1 MKPKSKDLILSSVIK
16 GSRVSIVVFTTDFA
30 CTTWSLKELEK
41 IMEYRSSRGQQVV
54 PVFYEVDPKEVF
66 NQSGHFG
73 EALLATL
80 ARTST
85 NQAKVVSYMTALKEA
100 AAISPRFLTNF
111 RDRSKT
117 IDSIVGHVTS
127 LLDSTALF
135 VAEHPVGINSHVQDL
150 IQLLDNKKSDSVF
163 IMAIWGMGGI
173 GKTTV
178 AKILYNQISHNFDV
192 RKFVPDIDERMEDF
206 PRRWPLGI
214 IEEELLLFLKEQVA
228 TKACNFDSTSVIWWE
243 GIRCVKVLLV
253 LDNVRSEKELE
264 VLPVTC
270 ECFGPGSIIII
281 TTRTKHDLFNE
292 IGINHVYRLKEMDYN
307 ECVELFSQSAFKKA
321 TPERTYADL
330 INRAL
335 EYSDGLPL
343 ALVAVGSVLFE
354 RSRVEWESVL
364 ERLKRFPLQ
373 DVWQVLRKSIDSL
386 GYDMKQMFL
395 VLAYLSHFFI
405 GMDRND
411 VTQILQKAG
420 CDVVVALNAIKG
432 LEDHSLVSFEK
443 DKFRMHRLIQDIG
456 REMYLKE
463 SSIKPQQRPYD
474 VFLSFR
480 GKDTRSNFMSHLHA
494 SLENASI
501 YVFKDDDEEA
511 RGENIS
517 LSLLKA
523 IGESRISII
532 ILSPNYAD
540 SKWCLQELEDIMRCY
555 NNQTQKVLPV
565 FHHVDPSEVRNQAGR
580 FGEAFE
586 EFIKKNPQNKVKEQD
601 WRKALRDVGSTAGF
615 VVQNWRNESEDI
627 KKIVEHV
634 THMLDM
640 NELFIANHPVGV
652 ESRVK
657 ELIEL
662 LKSHHSEDPL
672 LLGIWGMGGI
682 GKTTIAK
689 AVYNKIC
696 RQFDGRCFLLNIR
709 EVWDQDNGGLHLQQ
723 QLLSSVYKTTKIKI
737 QNMESGKSIL
747 EKRLGQKRILVV
759 LDDVDK
765 LEQLNAL
772 AASYKWFC
780 PGSIII
786 ITTRDERLLSWLEID
801 KRYKME
807 GLNEEESIELFSWH
821 AFKEPRP
828 RKKFATLCGEVISY
842 CGNLPLAL
850 EVIGSH
856 LFERG
861 IKEWKS
867 VLNKLKSIPN
877 KEVQKKLKI
886 SFDGL
891 SDDKDREI
899 FLDIAFF
906 FIGMDKSDVT
916 DILNGCGHSA
926 GIGISILLERCLVTV
941 DTKNKLRMHGLLRD
955 MGREIIRESSPTTP
969 EERSRLW
976 YSEDVL
982 DVLSKELGTKTT
994 EGIALK
1000 LSRMNPICLKTK
1012 AFKYMRRL
1020 RLLQLAGVQLKGNFK
1035 HLSTDLR
1042 WLCWHG
1048 CPSRYTEANFD
1059 QRNLVAIDLKYSYLQ
1074 HVWKK
1079 GQMMKKLKILNLS
1092 HSEHL
1097 THTPDFSYLPNLKK
1111 LILKDCPRLC
1121 SISHTIG
1128 HLKRILLINLK
1139 DCTSLRVLPKSI
1151 YKLKSLKTLILSG
1164 CTKIDKLEED
1174 LEQMKSLTT
1183 LMADNTAITKVPFA
1197 LPRLNNIVYISLC
1210 GFEGLCRNV
1219 FPSIIWSW
1227 TSPTNNL
1234 SPQMHTNLDLS
1245 NLVSIMVSNSSS
1257 SHAGLSSIIKE
1268 LPKVQNLQL
1277 ECGSQLNISGNV
1289 NLVSSNVTNF
1299 KELEAPSRTSH
1310 VSNMNTSALGGCCS
1324 EGYISRSENSLNIIL
1339 IRMGMNCLITKA
1351 LIQRISQKL
1360 TSNLA
1365 GDFLLP
1371 GNNNPDWLTFSSE
1384 GSSVSFE
1391 VPKVNGRSLKAV
1403 ILCIA
1408 YSSSSNIIPS
1418 EGISLKNMMIINYTK
1433 ATTHVYEGD
1442 TLSSLKGE
1450 DWQSVLSN
1458 LDASDKVQVVAVV
1471 LGYGFTVK
1479 ETTVYLIY
1487 DDPIDQ
1493 TMKQQDEGIVSGND
1507 MVADENVIVHGGDEK
1522 EEFKLLRKRKF
1533 QEYDDT
1539 SSEDDRVGDV

>member
-1 MKPKSKDLILSSVIK
+1 MYDVYISFEPHYPSHPFISLLSGALKRAGVHLFLDNYMKPKSKDLILSSVIK

-135 VAEHPVGINSHVQDL
+135 VAEHPVGVNSHVQDL

-178 AKILYNQISHNFDV
+178 AKVLYNQISHNFDV

-281 TTRTKHDLFNE
+281 TTRTKHDQFNE

-321 TPERTYADL
+321 TPERNYADL

-354 RSRVEWESVL
+354 KGRVEWESVL

-411 VTQILQKAG
+411 
-420 CDVVVALNAIKG
+420 
-432 LEDHSLVSFEK
+432 
-443 DKFRMHRLIQDIG
+443 
-456 REMYLKE
+456 
-463 SSIKPQQRPYD
+463 QRPYD

-662 LKSHHSEDPL
+662 LKSHQSEDPL

-689 AVYNKIC
+689 AVYNKIF

-737 QNMESGKSIL
+737 QNIESGKSIL

-780 PGSIII
+780 PRSIII

-976 YSEDVL
+976 HSEDVL
-982 DVLSKELGTKTT
+982 DVLSKDLGTKAT

-1183 LMADNTAITKVPFA
+1183 LMADNTAITKVPYA

-1227 TSPTNNL
+1227 TSPANNL

-1310 VSNMNTSALGGCCS
+1310 VSNMNTSALGSCCS

-1339 IRMGMNCLITKA
+1339 IQMGMNCLITKA
-1351 LIQRISQKL
+1351 LIQRISH
-1360 TSNLA
+1360 NLA

-1391 VPKVNGRSLKAV
+1391 VPKVNGRSLKAM
-1403 ILCIA
+1403 ILCIV
-1408 YSSSSNIIPS
+1408 YSSSSNIIAC
-1418 EGISLKNMMIINYTK
+1418 EGITLKNMVIINYTK
-1433 ATTHVYEGD
+1433 ATTHIYEGD

-1458 LDASDKVQVVAVV
+1458 LEASDKVQVIAVFGV
-1471 LGYGFTVK
+1471 WITVK

-1507 MVADENVIVHGGDEK
+1507 MVADESVTVHGGDEK
-1522 EEFKLLRKRKF
+1522 AGFDIDFKRTLSIHD
-1533 QEYDDT
+1533 QSDC
-1539 SSEDDRVGDV
+1539 S

>member
-1 MKPKSKDLILSSVIK
+1 MFSQNQDPEFTFNPHRTIMYDVYISFEPHYPSHPFISLLSGALKRAGVHLFLDNYMKPKSKDLILSSVIK

-135 VAEHPVGINSHVQDL
+135 VAEHPVGVNSHVQDL

-178 AKILYNQISHNFDV
+178 AKVLYNQISHNFDV

-281 TTRTKHDLFNE
+281 TTRTKHDQFNE

-321 TPERTYADL
+321 TPERNYADL

-354 RSRVEWESVL
+354 KGRVEWESVL

-420 CDVVVALNAIKG
+420 CDVV
-432 LEDHSLVSFEK
+432 
-443 DKFRMHRLIQDIG
+443 
-456 REMYLKE
+456 
-463 SSIKPQQRPYD
+463 QRPYD

-615 VVQNWRNESEDI
+615 VVQNWR
-627 KKIVEHV
+627 
-634 THMLDM
+634 
-640 NELFIANHPVGV
+640 
-652 ESRVK
+652 
-657 ELIEL
+657 
-662 LKSHHSEDPL
+662 
-672 LLGIWGMGGI
+672 
-682 GKTTIAK
+682 
-689 AVYNKIC
+689 
-696 RQFDGRCFLLNIR
+696 
-709 EVWDQDNGGLHLQQ
+709 
-723 QLLSSVYKTTKIKI
+723 
-737 QNMESGKSIL
+737 
-747 EKRLGQKRILVV
+747 
-759 LDDVDK
+759 
-765 LEQLNAL
+765 
-772 AASYKWFC
+772 
-780 PGSIII
+780 
-786 ITTRDERLLSWLEID
+786 
-801 KRYKME
+801 
-807 GLNEEESIELFSWH
+807 
-821 AFKEPRP
+821 
-828 RKKFATLCGEVISY
+828 
-842 CGNLPLAL
+842 
-850 EVIGSH
+850 
-856 LFERG
+856 
-861 IKEWKS
+861 
-867 VLNKLKSIPN
+867 
-877 KEVQKKLKI
+877 
-886 SFDGL
+886 
-891 SDDKDREI
+891 
-899 FLDIAFF
+899 
-906 FIGMDKSDVT
+906 
-916 DILNGCGHSA
+916 
-926 GIGISILLERCLVTV
+926 
-941 DTKNKLRMHGLLRD
+941 
-955 MGREIIRESSPTTP
+955 
-969 EERSRLW
+969 
-976 YSEDVL
+976 
-982 DVLSKELGTKTT
+982 
-994 EGIALK
+994 
-1000 LSRMNPICLKTK
+1000 
-1012 AFKYMRRL
+1012 
-1020 RLLQLAGVQLKGNFK
+1020 
-1035 HLSTDLR
+1035 
-1042 WLCWHG
+1042 
-1048 CPSRYTEANFD
+1048 
-1059 QRNLVAIDLKYSYLQ
+1059 
-1074 HVWKK
+1074 
-1079 GQMMKKLKILNLS
+1079 
-1092 HSEHL
+1092 
-1097 THTPDFSYLPNLKK
+1097 
-1111 LILKDCPRLC
+1111 
-1121 SISHTIG
+1121 
-1128 HLKRILLINLK
+1128 
-1139 DCTSLRVLPKSI
+1139 
-1151 YKLKSLKTLILSG
+1151 
-1164 CTKIDKLEED
+1164 
-1174 LEQMKSLTT
+1174 
-1183 LMADNTAITKVPFA
+1183 
-1197 LPRLNNIVYISLC
+1197 
-1210 GFEGLCRNV
+1210 
-1219 FPSIIWSW
+1219 
-1227 TSPTNNL
+1227 
-1234 SPQMHTNLDLS
+1234 
-1245 NLVSIMVSNSSS
+1245 
-1257 SHAGLSSIIKE
+1257 
-1268 LPKVQNLQL
+1268 
-1277 ECGSQLNISGNV
+1277 
-1289 NLVSSNVTNF
+1289 
-1299 KELEAPSRTSH
+1299 
-1310 VSNMNTSALGGCCS
+1310 
-1324 EGYISRSENSLNIIL
+1324 
-1339 IRMGMNCLITKA
+1339 
-1351 LIQRISQKL
+1351 
-1360 TSNLA
+1360 
-1365 GDFLLP
+1365 
-1371 GNNNPDWLTFSSE
+1371 
-1384 GSSVSFE
+1384 
-1391 VPKVNGRSLKAV
+1391 
-1403 ILCIA
+1403 
-1408 YSSSSNIIPS
+1408 
-1418 EGISLKNMMIINYTK
+1418 
-1433 ATTHVYEGD
+1433 
-1442 TLSSLKGE
+1442 
-1450 DWQSVLSN
+1450 
-1458 LDASDKVQVVAVV
+1458 
-1471 LGYGFTVK
+1471 
-1479 ETTVYLIY
+1479 
-1487 DDPIDQ
+1487 
-1493 TMKQQDEGIVSGND
+1493 
-1507 MVADENVIVHGGDEK
+1507 
-1522 EEFKLLRKRKF
+1522 
-1533 QEYDDT
+1533 
-1539 SSEDDRVGDV
+1539 